1 MTPNL
6 KFGVFL
12 MANTAQLQ
20 EIMNAVSGHLDS
32 VLDAPAV
39 APVCKNDEMAACM
52 QVDPVL
58 ASLNKQ
64 YVDAK
69 AIRRRSE
76 KEYGADDCMTMIAAD
91 MEDSAWCA
99 MQTRYMELRS
109 DKAVMKAAQE
119 KMAEEAERAEHEKAL
134 EKEEEQRRTAER
146 IQMLETIEKR
156 KQADLLFLIVVW
168 YMMMNGRWSVFRYEM
183 PSHSFNRLAA

>member
-1 MTPNL
+1 
-6 KFGVFL
+6 
-12 MANTAQLQ
+12 MANTTAQLQ

-32 VLDAPAV
+32 VLDAPAI
-39 APVCKNDEMAACM
+39 ASVCTNDEMAAFM

-64 YVDAK
+64 YLDAK
-69 AIRRRSE
+69 SIRRQSE
-76 KEYGADDCMTMIAAD
+76 KEYGANDGMTMIAAD

-99 MQTRYMELRS
+99 MQTRYMELRG
-109 DKAVMKAAQE
+109 DKAMMKAAKE
-119 KMAEEAERAEHEKAL
+119 KMAEEAEREERAKNL

-156 KQADLLFLIVVW
+156 NQADLLFLLVIW
-168 YMMMNGRWSVFRYEM
+168 YVMMNERWSVLRYEI